1 MDTIDRQLVNLLQE
15 KFPIA
20 SRPFLI
26 LGQQLGICEDE
37 VIDRIKTLK
46 ENGYIRRI
54 GGIFDSGH
62 LGYSSTLCALSVPAD
77 RVDEV
82 AAIINGYN
90 CVTHN
95 YLRDDHFNMWFTLIA
110 PSKERLEEILKEI
123 REKTTINQILS
134 LPSQEVYK
142 IRTNFNMQ
150 E

>member
-1 MDTIDRQLVNLLQE
+1 MDTIHRQLINLLQE

-26 LGQQLGICEDE
+26 LGEQLGICEDE
-37 VIDRIKTLK
+37 VIARIKALK
-46 ENGYIRRI
+46 ESGYIRRL

-62 LGYSSTLCALSVPAD
+62 LGYSSTLCALSVPST

-82 AAIINGYN
+82 AAVINGYD

-110 PSKERLEEILKEI
+110 PSKEKVEEILNEI
-123 REKTTINQILS
+123 REKTAVNQILS
-134 LPSQEVYK
+134 LPSQKVYK
-142 IRTNFNMQ
+142 IRTNFSIKR
-150 E
+150 